1 MNNLEIRNVPF
12 LGTELLAAQ
21 NEDGDIYAG
30 VSAICNGIG
39 LNKNGKDRQIKNVQ
53 HDAVLN
59 KGCVKFDAGVFDPN
73 NSTVALKLEYVPLW
87 LAKISITPKM
97 KSEHPEVAEKLV
109 QYQLKAKDVLAQ
121 AFIGRYSNT
130 QYPMPKDYPSA
141 LRALADAEEK
151 RLALQAKT
159 EQQAQVIGE
168 LKPKADYTDRILKS
182 KGVVPITAIAKD
194 YGMTGNE
201 MNKLLHRF
209 GVQYR
214 MGDMWLLY
222 RCYHGRGYTH
232 SETFDFEHKDG
243 TPDARM
249 TTKWTQKG
257 RLFLYEVLKENGIL
271 PMIERTTLDKEQ

>member
-1 MNNLEIRNVPF
+1 MNKLQVFEQDGVDVVDSRDVAQMTGKRHDHLIRDIAGYIKILSGANAPKSGGVNERNFALVDFFIPSSYKD
-12 LGTELLAAQ
+12 GKGETRPCYLLT
-21 NEDGDIYAG
+21 
-30 VSAICNGIG
+30 
-39 LNKNGKDRQIKNVQ
+39 K
-53 HDAVLN
+53 
-59 KGCVKFDAGVFDPN
+59 KGCDMVANKMTGEKGVLFTAAYVTAFEKMRD
-73 NSTVALKLEYVPLW
+73 TIRKGALVVP
-87 LAKISITPKM
+87 
-97 KSEHPEVAEKLV
+97 E
-109 QYQLKAKDVLAQ
+109 
-121 AFIGRYSNT
+121 
-130 QYPMPKDYPSA
+130 DYPSA

-271 PMIERTTLDKEQ
+271 PMIERTDLDKAQ